1 MALFNCSKF
10 DLDLLKHMPC
20 IVILTQLVVLHD
32 GALEEL
38 GEAWD
43 NLMDDPLGDLDIFF
57 HIHIL
62 YFKLL

>member
-1 MALFNCSKF
+1 MALFNRSKLN
-10 DLDLLKHMPC
+10 LDLLKHMPC

-32 GALEEL
+32 RALKKL

-43 NLMDDPLGDLDIFF
+43 NLMDNPLGDLDIFF